1 MAQDSQVANV
11 DLVSALGGLMHN
23 IFVGDVVP
31 NVKQA
36 SLGAQMFK
44 DAPAGKYR
52 LEGSALVGAVDF
64 VVAQGAMASPGDLPD
79 AQYEDAVQWQTSPT
93 RRYRRIALDNHAV
106 RRATGPGAFGD
117 LTERVTKQLWDSWY
131 MMEIRHAYG
140 STNGYIGLCSSRTD
154 ADTVVIK
161 DALGHAGLDAGMF
174 LRAGQPIAWVDVSA
188 TPDAIGGAGVISSV
202 VSYAAGLLTV
212 NITSSSTWEPS
223 AQIAAD
229 DPIVI
234 ATTGDTT
241 TDYFAT
247 EWTIAPHGFGSIIDP
262 DENFTT
268 VLNIAEGDHP
278 EWQPYRQASVTFD
291 HIEVTEFV
299 RKLRAKSGGAPV
311 TAQSHAMLTQ
321 GVVVAELA
329 RSLEAFNQQMN
340 LGKTWE
346 GGYQGVRI
354 GQWEFV
360 EDDYAYQDV
369 LLAVDLDNLFRA
381 NLGGDAHMFGEDGS
395 QFSRLAD
402 YDGVEAYALDYMQQ
416 FAPRRNTFG
425 ALTDIATTG
434 NGYDFNPTPNY

>member
-11 DLVSALGGLMHN
+11 DLVSALGGLMHD

-31 NVKQA
+31 NVRQT
-36 SLGAQMFK
+36 SLGAQMFT
-44 DAPAGKYR
+44 DARPGQYR
-52 LEGSALVGAVDF
+52 LEGSNLVGAADF
-64 VVAQGAMASPGDLPD
+64 VVAQGAMASGGSLPD
-79 AQYEDAVQWQTSPT
+79 HVYEDAVQWQTSPT

-106 RRATGPGAFGD
+106 LRATSPGAFGD
-117 LTERVTKQLWDSWY
+117 LAERVTNQLWASWR

-140 STNGYIGLCSSRTD
+140 STNGYIGLCSARTD

-161 DALGHAGLDAGMF
+161 DALGHAGLDPGMF
-174 LRAGQPIAWVDVSA
+174 LRPGQAIAWVDVSA
-188 TPDAIGGAGVISSV
+188 TPDAIGGAGVISAV
-202 VSYAAGLLTV
+202 TSYAAGTLTV

-234 ATTGDTT
+234 ATTGDSTA
-241 TDYFAT
+241 DYFDT
-247 EWTIAPHGFGSIIDP
+247 EWTLTPHGFGSIIDP
-262 DENFTT
+262 DSNFTT

-278 EWQPYRQASVTFD
+278 EWQPYKQASTTFD

-299 RKLRAKSGGAPV
+299 RKLRAKSTDVV
-311 TAQSHAMLTQ
+311 TAQSHVMLTQ

-340 LGKTWE
+340 LGRTWE

-354 GQWEFV
+354 GQFEFA

-369 LLAVDLDNLFRA
+369 VLAVSLDDLYRV
-381 NLGGDAHMFGEDGS
+381 NLGGDAHMWGDDGS

-402 YDGVEAYALDYMQQ
+402 YDGVEAFAVDYVQQ
-416 FAPRRNTFG
+416 FAPRRNRMG

-434 NGYDFNPTPNY
+434 AGYDFNPTPNY